1 MKYVATRFGYGVLV
15 LFLASLVTFFSLR
28 VSPGSV
34 TSSVFNIQTTPR
46 AVILAYE
53 RKHGLLEPIPVQYW
67 HYISGLLTGHLGNS
81 LVSGLSIATIFKNSV
96 GYTALLAGTA
106 LLIIFGV
113 GVPVGMFAGA
123 HQGRSADHVIR
134 GAASLLLAIP
144 NFVLAIILV
153 IVVGLH
159 LHLLP
164 VSGAG
169 SWRDLVMPAVVLAAE
184 PCALTVRLTR
194 TAYLEQAMSE
204 YARALRARGVSERRI
219 RWRHILRNALS
230 PIVSLG
236 VLQVQVVVGYSMIV
250 EVIFGWPGLGT
261 EIVNSVLQRDYAVA
275 EVLAL
280 MLAGIVVVA
289 SAVGDMILRVI
300 DPRVRIAAQEA

>member
-1 MKYVATRFGYGVLV
+1 MRYAATRLGYAVLI

-28 VSPGSV
+28 VSPGNV
-34 TSSVFNIQTTPR
+34 TSSVFNLQTTPR
-46 AVILAYE
+46 AVIVAYE
-53 RKHGLLEPIPVQYW
+53 RTHGLLEPIPVQYW

-81 LVSGLSIATIFKNSV
+81 LVSGLSIVTIFENSV
-96 GYTALLAGTA
+96 GYTVLLAGTA

-123 HQGRSADHVIR
+123 HQGRPADHLIR
-134 GAASLLLAIP
+134 GAASLMLAIP
-144 NFVLAIILV
+144 NFLLAIILV
-153 IVVGLH
+153 IVLGLH
-159 LHLLP
+159 LRLLP
-164 VSGAG
+164 VYGAG
-169 SWRDLVMPAVVLAAE
+169 SWKNLVMPAVVLAAE

-194 TAYLEQAMSE
+194 TAYLEQEQSD
-204 YARALRARGVSERRI
+204 YTRTLRARGVSERRI

-261 EIVNSVLQRDYAVA
+261 EIVNSILQRDYAVA
-275 EVLAL
+275 EILAL

-289 SAVGDMILRVI
+289 SAVGDLILRAI
-300 DPRVRIAAQEA
+300 DPRVRIVAQEA

>member
-1 MKYVATRFGYGVLV
+1 MRYVVTRIGYAILVLV
-15 LFLASLVTFFSLR
+15 LASLVTFASLR
-28 VSPGSV
+28 VSPGNV
-34 TSSVFNIQTTPR
+34 TSSIFNIVQTPH
-46 AVILAYE
+46 AVIIAYE
-53 RKHGLLEPIPVQYW
+53 RQHGLLQPILVQYW
-67 HYISGLLTGHLGNS
+67 HYVTGLLTGHLGNS

-96 GYTALLAGTA
+96 GYTALLAGSA
-106 LLIIFGV
+106 LFIIFGV

-123 HQGRSADHVIR
+123 HEGRPVDHAIR

-144 NFVLAIILV
+144 NFLLGIILV
-153 IVVGLH
+153 IILGLH

-169 SWRDLVMPAVVLAAE
+169 SWRNLIMPAVVLAAE

-194 TAYLEQAMSE
+194 TAYLEQALSD
-204 YARALRARGVSERRI
+204 YARTLRARGVSERRI
-219 RWRHILRNALS
+219 RWRHILRNALG

-261 EIVNSVLQRDYAVA
+261 EIVNSILQRDYAVA

-280 MLAGIVVVA
+280 MLAGIVVIA
-289 SAVGDMILRVI
+289 TTVGDIILRAL
-300 DPRVRIAAQEA
+300 DPRVRIVAQVS

>member
-1 MKYVATRFGYGVLV
+1 MRYVVTRIGYAVLV
-15 LFLASLVTFFSLR
+15 LFLASLVTFASLR
-28 VSPGSV
+28 VSPGNV
-34 TSSVFNIQTTPR
+34 TSSIFNILQTPH
-46 AVILAYE
+46 AVIVAYE
-53 RKHGLLEPIPVQYW
+53 RHHGLFQPILVQYW
-67 HYISGLLTGHLGNS
+67 HYVSGLLTGHLGNS

-96 GYTALLAGTA
+96 GYTALLASSA
-106 LLIIFGV
+106 LVIIFGV

-123 HQGRSADHVIR
+123 HEGRPIDHAIR

-144 NFVLAIILV
+144 NFLLGIILV
-153 IVVGLH
+153 IIVGLH

-169 SWRDLVMPAVVLAAE
+169 SWRNLIMPAVVLAAE

-194 TAYLEQAMSE
+194 TAYLEQALSD
-204 YARALRARGVSERRI
+204 YARTLRARGVSERRI
-219 RWRHILRNALS
+219 RWRHILRNALG

-261 EIVNSVLQRDYAVA
+261 EIVNSILQRDYAVA

-289 SAVGDMILRVI
+289 TTIGDIILRAL
-300 DPRVRIAAQEA
+300 DPRVRIVARES